1 MLTNFVEIFFNITWY
16 IILQIY
22 TLWIKFFS
30 GARTMNQVFVELEN
44 TKIKQDQYSRE
55 LNKRWTIH
63 TIRTSFFSSAISFL
77 CWDVEWNSLPA
88 RGPQLGNRILKIDVQ
103 ITMHQK
109 IDIVPSKR
117 NYFSR
122 DRVSAR
128 WSDYR
133 SQIRRKSNIYDRILL
148 LGKQD
153 LFIFYKHYYSPIPFI
168 LNIYLAD
175 VYSSWKI

>member
-1 MLTNFVEIFFNITWY
+1 
-16 IILQIY
+16 
-22 TLWIKFFS
+22 
-30 GARTMNQVFVELEN
+30 MNQVFVELEN

-63 TIRTSFFSSAISFL
+63 TIRTSFFSSATRYPFF
-77 CWDVEWNSLPA
+77 VEMLRVKFASSS
-88 RGPQLGNRILKIDVQ
+88 RTKDQLGNRILKIDVQ